1 MSTIGYSMAMSFVP
15 TNGRV
20 SPDASVETISFG
32 KPAGSDRIAVVP
44 MVVPAEPP
52 REIRPWILP
61 SSKSRRTTTAA
72 PSAMAAMLLP
82 RSRAASRS
90 SSFCPAA
97 VATSP
102 REMSDVKAG
111 ASSTPQSITSVASP
125 ADSIRPRR

>member
-1 MSTIGYSMAMSFVP
+1 MVAAISGLAPRSSVSSRFTMPAMAAAAFPRICRDSRLSPAMSTIGYSMAMSFVP

-61 SSKSRRTTTAA
+61 SSKSRRT
-72 PSAMAAMLLP
+72 
-82 RSRAASRS
+82 R
-90 SSFCPAA
+90 
-97 VATSP
+97 
-102 REMSDVKAG
+102 
-111 ASSTPQSITSVASP
+111 
-125 ADSIRPRR
+125 